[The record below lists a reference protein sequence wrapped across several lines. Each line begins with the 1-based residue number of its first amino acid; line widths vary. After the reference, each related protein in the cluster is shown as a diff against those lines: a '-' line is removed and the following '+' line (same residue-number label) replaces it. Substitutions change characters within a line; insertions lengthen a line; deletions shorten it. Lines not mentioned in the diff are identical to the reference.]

1 MKTIEDM
8 GREYQRSD
16 ESDGTTATAFI
27 DGAEWMRGE
36 LTRWHDPKEV
46 LPEDKEVLCK
56 IDKRLN
62 TYEVMRHDRHGWWM
76 RAPIPEG
83 GWCACDYDVI
93 GWREI
98 HE

>member
-1 MKTIEDM
+1 METIEYM

-27 DGAEWMRGE
+27 DGAEWMRKE
-36 LTRWHDPKEV
+36 LTRWNDPKVILPPPDIQVIIKLKYKNGMICYAAARFSRKEV
-46 LPEDKEVLCK
+46 LWFYNQYSVCGVES
-56 IDKRLN
+56 I
-62 TYEVMRHDRHGWWM
+62 
-76 RAPIPEG
+76 
-83 GWCACDYDVI
+83 I